1 MKKKIVIRFLEIII
15 LIFILTGCDSTD
27 TETFVYQE
35 TIESNYFKTLSIER
49 YGNSIDQCG
58 RIVYDTRTGVEYWL
72 SDGTYNS
79 GSLTLLVDKDGKPL
93 IYTES
98 EVMNETDN

>member
-1 MKKKIVIRFLEIII
+1 MKKKIVIRFLEIIL

-35 TIESNYFKTLSIER
+35 TIESNYFKTLSVESF
-49 YGNSIDQCG
+49 GS
-58 RIVYDTRTGVEYWL
+58 IVYDTRTGVEYWV
-72 SDGTYNS
+72 SRGAYNS
-79 GSLTLLVDKDGKPL
+79 GSLTLLIDKDGRPL

-98 EVMNETDN
+98 EE